1 MKNDD
6 RSSRDVH
13 ALDREAMVLCNP
25 RDKEASHRAA
35 MGDITTDE
43 GNEVTCRKCLARW
56 RSLRNNEQSGETEPS
71 PEPLNEE
78 LPETPA
84 QPAPF
89 VRIRGL
95 ASMAA
100 EYRLGDGVD
109 PKEEK
114 REKLRSQRK
123 KKVDYSTER
132 LASQILDALS
142 FSTILSEIGLDDF
155 VFEAIHPL
163 TSGGHFLVEVR
174 CQNANR
180 EFDPHDIEQQLKSAA
195 GRIRHE
201 ISGFVHRRRLPEL
214 KFRVLPVKY

>member
-6 RSSRDVH
+6 RMHRDVH
-13 ALDREAMVLCNP
+13 VLDDEGMVLCNP

-35 MGDITTDE
+35 MGDIAIGE
-43 GNEVTCRKCLARW
+43 GNEVTCRKCLARQ

-71 PEPLNEE
+71 PAPPNEE
-78 LPETPA
+78 LSEGLA

-100 EYRLGDGVD
+100 EYRAGDGVD

-114 REKLRSQRK
+114 RDKLRSQRK
-123 KKVDYSTER
+123 KKVDHSTER

-155 VFEAIHPL
+155 VFDAVHAL
-163 TSGGHFLVEVR
+163 ASGGQFMVEVR
-174 CQNANR
+174 CQDNNR
-180 EFDPHDIEQQLKSAA
+180 EFDPYEIEQQLKSAA
-195 GRIRHE
+195 GRFRHE
-201 ISGFVHRRRLPEL
+201 ISGFVHRRRVPEL
-214 KFRVLPVKY
+214 KFRVLPAG